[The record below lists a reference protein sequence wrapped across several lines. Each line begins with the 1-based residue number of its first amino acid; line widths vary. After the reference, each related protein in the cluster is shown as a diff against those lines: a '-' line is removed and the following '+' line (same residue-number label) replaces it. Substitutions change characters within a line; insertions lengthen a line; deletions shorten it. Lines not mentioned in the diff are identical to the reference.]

1 VVFRALVQE
10 DANRVADVINMRRMW
25 CEAVGFDIHALDDK
39 PCSLLE
45 VMLILSETLSYML
58 YGSTKDS
65 SEERWFNEMCQN
77 LGILGADEST
87 IRERAE
93 RMVARGYDENG
104 NGGLF
109 PLKNPK
115 EDQRKVEVW
124 MQLNAYI
131 IEKFM

>member
-1 VVFRALVQE
+1 
-10 DANRVADVINMRRMW
+10 
-25 CEAVGFDIHALDDK
+25 
-39 PCSLLE
+39 
-45 VMLILSETLSYML
+45 
-58 YGSTKDS
+58 
-65 SEERWFNEMCQN
+65 MCQN